1 MPTKFRP
8 DNYRYEGHGVTRKQI
23 IEKSYIKGTSKDELF
38 EYINNP
44 SSKSKIKQKCV
55 NELTRRGV
63 KFTWIHTEQSNIVGK
78 LR

>member
-8 DNYRYEGHGVTRKQI
+8 DNYRYEGHGVARKQI

-63 KFTWIHTEQSNIVGK
+63 KFTWIHTEQSSIVGK